1 MEVYLQRVGDP
12 VYGSSFAQSR
22 TDVGC
27 QGRQPDWS
35 SSSES
40 DEVTLGKRRR
50 SRVGTPPP
58 SGVVALRAPEKKRPR
73 RLLPWTKQGR
83 LRWPHLHTRALM
95 PGHQSGE
102 DWEETQTVVGDV
114 EESQQGVPFVQ
125 VPDSQPASVE
135 KESEHEAESESDSD
149 GCSSFVV
156 DDDCESVV
164 QEERRSDRT
173 LGRAALKELR
183 AMLSERIE
191 RLNRRLDGVDLELEA
206 LGDSDDE
213 V

>member
-1 MEVYLQRVGDP
+1 
-12 VYGSSFAQSR
+12 
-22 TDVGC
+22 
-27 QGRQPDWS
+27 
-35 SSSES
+35 
-40 DEVTLGKRRR
+40 
-50 SRVGTPPP
+50 
-58 SGVVALRAPEKKRPR
+58 
-73 RLLPWTKQGR
+73 
-83 LRWPHLHTRALM
+83 M